1 MSEIAP
7 RGAAAARTT
16 YTLVGHGDAE
26 SRLVAAATSGKMA
39 HAWLIGGPRGV
50 GKATLA
56 FRLARFL
63 LTGQAEAGGGLF
75 GLAPESLEVDPTL
88 PAVRR
93 IAAGGHADLLVLDRP
108 FLNAA
113 KTETQDLNIT
123 EIRRIGPFLRLR
135 PAEGGWRVVIV
146 DEAHAMNRNAA
157 NALLKILEEPPARA
171 IVILVSEAPG
181 AMLPTIRSRCRQIML
196 SPLEEADV
204 IAVLAQARP
213 DLDEAS
219 ARMLARLSDGAPGRA
234 LTLADLNA
242 IDRYRGLLRVLET
255 APDLDWGTAQGLL
268 DQAAGPKPDGW
279 PLTAALMQWWL
290 GRLVAAMARGTRPVE
305 VVAGESALID
315 RLLSAAPALDH
326 WLGVWDKARDL
337 IGRADRANLDK
348 KQALI
353 EILSAFDRPG

>member
-1 MSEIAP
+1 MTDTAP
-7 RGAAAARTT
+7 RGAAGPRTT
-16 YTLVGHGDAE
+16 YSLVGHEDAE
-26 SRLVAAATSGKMA
+26 RRLLAAATSGKMA

-63 LTGQAEAGGGLF
+63 LSGQAEAGGGLF
-75 GLAPESLEVDPTL
+75 GMEPESLAVEPDL

-93 IAAGGHADLLVLDRP
+93 IAAGGHADLLVIDRP
-108 FLNAA
+108 FLNAS

-157 NALLKILEEPPARA
+157 NALLKILEEPPVRA

-196 SPLEEADV
+196 SPLGEDEV
-204 IAVLAQARP
+204 MRVLQDARP
-213 DLDEAS
+213 ELEEGA
-219 ARMLARLSDGAPGRA
+219 ARMLARLSDGAPGQA
-234 LTLADLNA
+234 LTLADLSA
-242 IDRYRGLLRVLET
+242 IERYGALLGVLET
-255 APDLDWGTAQGLL
+255 APDLDWTKAQPLL
-268 DQAAGPKPDGW
+268 DQATGPKPDGW
-279 PLTAALMQWWL
+279 PLTAALVQWWL
-290 GRLVAAMARGTRPVE
+290 SRLVAAMARGTRPAE

-315 RLLSAAPALDH
+315 RLLASAPALAH

-337 IGRADRANLDK
+337 IARADRANLDK

-353 EILSAFDRPG
+353 EILSVFDQPR